1 MDVRRLQDFAQIDRE
16 QWAAL
21 CARSGTNTIFQT
33 YEWHLAWWEAYG
45 EGPELYLLVVED
57 GPDLVGI
64 APMMLSHEEGGRRV
78 LAFIGDYRSD
88 YLDFIYDAES
98 PAVVH
103 TLIAYLA
110 GRRDDWDNIRLSE
123 IPEGSPTHL
132 ELEGAAEQSGV
143 YCATIRRRQ
152 CPALVIKGNETEV
165 DTIIN
170 KKKLRYYKRYFEEKP
185 GYSVRHLAACDEIG
199 PHLDGFFEQH
209 ITRWAETPTPSIFL
223 EDKSK
228 AFYRNLLSAMCDKGW
243 ITFTVIENEGITIA
257 YHFGFVYRN
266 VFVLYKPIYNPLLAK
281 HSPGQVLLKELLT
294 FAVARKYDEFDFTV
308 GGEAYKRRFASEIR
322 YNTTYR
328 LLASRRDLMAL
339 GLSTGLK
346 RLLKS
351 NRLGRRLVILR
362 KRLMCHS
369 LPRLRE
375 TVRRYGVYGW
385 IRRAAGMLFRRFIFS
400 YDRVLYFEMPAGL
413 VAANR
418 IEARLKD
425 VRFRRATLDDLI
437 NFDYP
442 ESPLLKPEFVSDWRR
457 RLEDGDVCFITEVHG
472 EVASMFWTRVRE
484 RTYIAEAEA
493 DIVTEDRPVFLCD
506 SWTLPK
512 FRGNNLLTFMMA
524 NAIEQYPDKRKIA
537 YLYENNVAPKR
548 AVLKLGNFTLTR
560 VYYLLN
566 ILGMKRRWSKPYTG
580 PQPTL

>member
-1 MDVRRLQDFAQIDRE
+1 MQVRRLKDFAEIGRE
-16 QWAAL
+16 RWAAL
-21 CARSGTNTIFQT
+21 CSRSGTNTIFQT
-33 YEWHLAWWEAYG
+33 YEWHTAWWDAYG
-45 EGPELYLLVVED
+45 EASELYLLVVED

-64 APMMLSHEEGGRRV
+64 APLMLCREDGGRKV

-88 YLDFIYDAES
+88 YLDSVYDADKPE
-98 PAVVH
+98 VVH

-110 GRRDDWDNIRLSE
+110 GRRGDWDILNLKE
-123 IPEGSPTHL
+123 IPEGSPTHR
-132 ELEGAAEQSGV
+132 ELAGAARQSGL
-143 YCATIRRRQ
+143 YCVAIRKRQ
-152 CPALVIKGNETEV
+152 CPALVIKGNETKV
-165 DTIIN
+165 DAIIN
-170 KKKLRYYKRYFEEKP
+170 KKKLKYYKRYFEEKP
-185 GYSVRHLAACDEIG
+185 GYSVRHLAACDEIA
-199 PHLDGFFEQH
+199 PHLEGFFEQH
-209 ITRWAETPTPSIFL
+209 ITRWAETRTPSIFL
-223 EDKSK
+223 EEKSK

-243 ITFTVIENEGITIA
+243 VTFSVVESEGTPIA

-281 HSPGQVLLKELLT
+281 RSPGQVLLKELLT
-294 FAVARKYDEFDFTV
+294 FAVARKLDEFDFTV

-328 LLASRRDLMAL
+328 LLASRRELMAL
-339 GLSTGLK
+339 RLRSGLK
-346 RLLKS
+346 RLLQG
-351 NRLGRRLVILR
+351 NPLGRRLMILR

-369 LPRLRE
+369 LPRLCE
-375 TVRRYGVYGW
+375 TVGRYGVYGW

-418 IEARLKD
+418 IETRLKD
-425 VRFRRATLDDLI
+425 VKFRPATLDDLI
-437 NFDYP
+437 RFDYP
-442 ESPLLKPEFVSDWRR
+442 ESPLLKPEFVSDWRS
-457 RLEDGDVCFITEVHG
+457 RLENGDICYITEVHE

-493 DIVTEDRPVFLCD
+493 SVVTDDRPVFLCD

-537 YLYENNVAPKR
+537 YLYKNNVAPKR

-566 ILGMKRRWSKPYTG
+566 ILGIKRRWSKPYTG
-580 PQPTL
+580 PQPKL